1 MHSAQA
7 NRGENRGENMIATEL
22 LVAMAAL
29 VLAAV
34 WVVRQQ
40 QKINSMDEAMDDA
53 VDALE
58 KADKTVTI
66 YQQVL
71 SDVAI
76 GQATLEVTNDG
87 HIIATHISF
96 GKVQVH

>member
-1 MHSAQA
+1 
-7 NRGENRGENMIATEL
+7 
-22 LVAMAAL
+22 
-29 VLAAV
+29 
-34 WVVRQQ
+34 
-40 QKINSMDEAMDDA
+40 MDDA
-53 VDALE
+53 VNALE

-71 SDVAI
+71 TDVALN
-76 GQATLEVTNDG
+76 QATLEVTDDG

>member
-1 MHSAQA
+1 MHSYVHSAQA
-7 NRGENRGENMIATEL
+7 NRGENMIANEL

-40 QKINSMDEAMDDA
+40 MVLNAMDETMDDA

-58 KADKTVTI
+58 KADKAVTI

-76 GQATLEVTNDG
+76 GQATLEVTDDG

>member
-1 MHSAQA
+1 
-7 NRGENRGENMIATEL
+7 MIANEL

-29 VLAAV
+29 VLAAI

-40 QKINSMDEAMDDA
+40 QRINSMDEAMDDA

-58 KADKTVTI
+58 KADKAVDT

-76 GQATLEVTNDG
+76 GQATLEVTDDG

>member
-1 MHSAQA
+1 MHSYVRSAQA
-7 NRGENRGENMIATEL
+7 NRGENMIANEL

-29 VLAAV
+29 VLAAI

-40 QKINSMDEAMDDA
+40 MVLDRMDEAMDDA

-58 KADKTVTI
+58 KADKTVTV

-76 GQATLEVTNDG
+76 GQATLEVTDDG

>member
-1 MHSAQA
+1 
-7 NRGENRGENMIATEL
+7 MIANEL

-34 WVVRQQ
+34 WIVRQELQ
-40 QKINSMDEAMDDA
+40 LKHLDSVCDDA
-53 VDALE
+53 IDALE
-58 KADKTVTI
+58 KADKTVDM

-76 GQATLEVTNDG
+76 GHATLEVTNDG
-87 HIIATHISF
+87 HVVATHISF